1 MGSRSVTQKPQL
13 IRYNWAQFIASFY
26 ATLLYFDVKRMAFSL
41 QKNEILK
48 HVDFASE
55 WRESC
60 FRGLEFFTIFRGRM
74 PPDPLQGG
82 RRRQPPFIK
91 PPLLKTCIRLTALAS
106 YTGVPF
112 FNPV

>member
-1 MGSRSVTQKPQL
+1 MGRWSVTQKPQL

-55 WRESC
+55 WRKSR
-60 FRGLEFFTIFRGRM
+60 FRGLEISKIS
-74 PPDPLQGG
+74 GG
-82 RRRQPPFIK
+82 
-91 PPLLKTCIRLTALAS
+91 
-106 YTGVPF
+106 G
-112 FNPV
+112 